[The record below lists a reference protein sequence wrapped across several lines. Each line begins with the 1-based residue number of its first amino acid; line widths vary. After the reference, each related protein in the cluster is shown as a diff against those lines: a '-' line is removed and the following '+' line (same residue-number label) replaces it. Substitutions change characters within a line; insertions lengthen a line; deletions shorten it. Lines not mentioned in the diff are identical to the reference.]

1 MSAPSSDRAAI
12 RQTVRAL
19 KASGHTLK
27 RVWDGEEFVPVSN
40 ERDAIEAIMATD
52 ESTLYVGNDWVN
64 EWVMFILGNEPFE
77 VVADYSMS
85 LESIIEPLFDRW
97 EA

>member
-12 RQTVRAL
+12 RQVIRAL
-19 KASGHTLK
+19 RGANHTLT

-40 ERDAIEAIMATD
+40 ERDAVEAIMATD
-52 ESTLYVGNDWVN
+52 ESTLYVGN

-77 VVADYSMS
+77 VAADYSMG
-85 LESIIEPLFDRW
+85 LENVIEPLFDRW